1 MVNAELN
8 CKCELLS
15 SYWAVSLSWRS
26 WFWWETCSVKFGIV
40 FFSGKEDPPA
50 EEESHTSRFPFVF
63 TEIWRQYGLITV
75 TSPSCNC
82 FSMDSCAR
90 QDRNPA
96 SLLFFPLYNYPS
108 KAVARPTD
116 HQTVP
121 APAWKEILQGDFEEV
136 GMQVQPGHSP
146 ATPQQKIPAPP
157 RLHWRNPWVLPT
169 PVTLSCPRGA
179 LLTTLAFQTATLPF
193 NCRPLPGAIPSWQL
207 ICSFKV
213 NLTAA
218 FLF

>member
-63 TEIWRQYGLITV
+63 TEIWRQYGFITV

-108 KAVARPTD
+108 KAVA
-116 HQTVP
+116 
-121 APAWKEILQGDFEEV
+121 
-136 GMQVQPGHSP
+136 
-146 ATPQQKIPAPP
+146 
-157 RLHWRNPWVLPT
+157 
-169 PVTLSCPRGA
+169 
-179 LLTTLAFQTATLPF
+179 LLTTRLSLLQPGRRSCREISRRWACRYSLGTAQPPLSRKSQLLPDSTEEIPG
-193 NCRPLPGAIPSWQL
+193 CCPPQSLSHAPEELCWLPWLSRRPR
-207 ICSFKV
+207 CH
-213 NLTAA
+213 LTAGHCQEQFPA
-218 FLF
+218 DSWFVLLK